1 MSVPPEYK
9 RTIEDIIT
17 LYRLEKNI
25 KDLYVEGKSDK
36 YFLEWHLKQ
45 IGIIKSD
52 IYAIESIFIPS
63 EDLLTKGYEN
73 GNRDRVLFLISCL
86 NASKCF
92 GKYKGIIDRDI
103 LCFTRG
109 LPLVDNVLITDYSCL
124 EMYAYN
130 DDVMTKIND
139 TGFSHGIKNNLFSFI
154 NEVLKLSSS
163 IRIFEK
169 RANVSI
175 RKLAFDRYI
184 EYKNKSL
191 EFNRTK
197 YLTAIHN
204 SNSIVLLYDEFLRK
218 ISNISDE
225 LSDND
230 VRDYSNRDDFIG
242 ILKCT
247 LKKLDIIDNNITDD
261 IIKTMIMIAIDTKYL
276 VNCGLFKALIK
287 FFEERLTS

>member
-1 MSVPPEYK
+1 MNVPTEYR
-9 RTIEDIIT
+9 RTIEDIII
-17 LYRLEKNI
+17 LYRLEKNV

-36 YFLEWHLKQ
+36 YFLEWHLNQ
-45 IGIIKSD
+45 IGIVKSD
-52 IYAIESIFIPS
+52 IYTIENIFIPS
-63 EDLLTKGYEN
+63 DELFINGYEN
-73 GNRDRVLFLISCL
+73 NNRDRILFLISCL
-86 NASKCF
+86 NASKCL

-109 LPLVDNVLITDYSCL
+109 LPLMDNVLITDYSCL

-130 DDVMTKIND
+130 DDVMAKIND
-139 TGFSHGIKNNLFSFI
+139 TGFSHRIRNNLFSFI
-154 NEVLKLSSS
+154 NEVLMLSSS

-169 RANVSI
+169 RMNISI

-184 EYKNKSL
+184 ECKNKSL
-191 EFNRTK
+191 EFNKTK

-204 SNSIVLLYDEFLRK
+204 SNSIVLPYGYFLRR

-230 VRDYSNRDDFIG
+230 VRDYSNRDDFVEIF
-242 ILKCT
+242 KCA

-261 IIKTMIMIAIDTKYL
+261 IIKVMIMIAIDTKHL
-276 VNCGLFKALIK
+276 VTCGLFKALIK
-287 FFEERLTS
+287 FFEER